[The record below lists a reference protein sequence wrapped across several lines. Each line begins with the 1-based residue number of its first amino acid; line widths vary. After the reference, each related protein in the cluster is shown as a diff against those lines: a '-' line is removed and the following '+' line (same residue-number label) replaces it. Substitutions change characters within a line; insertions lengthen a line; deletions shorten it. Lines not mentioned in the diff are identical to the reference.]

1 MSETPKGFWGWA
13 LGPHADRNMLVFIL
27 VLCAILAVL
36 GFVFPSTNFPF
47 ISEVPMGAA
56 VASFGAALVA
66 VVAAWPLRFL
76 LRRRAGYYS
85 GKDDSK

>member
-1 MSETPKGFWGWA
+1 MSDTPKGFWSWA

-27 VLCAILAVL
+27 VLCGLLAVA
-36 GFVFPSTNFPF
+36 GFIVPSQGIPF
-47 ISEVPMGAA
+47 ISEIPMGAA

-76 LRRRAGYYS
+76 LRRRMGYYNE
-85 GKDDSK
+85 KDDPR